1 MMISTNVCLY
11 VEMFPG
17 FNKPFGLHRLGIV
30 VQPRP
35 RKPHSCSCL
44 QVRHDVDDHHGDDDQ
59 NYDQNETDGDDAM
72 TVTMMMVMMM
82 IIIQMGIT

>member
-1 MMISTNVCLY
+1 MMISINVCLY
-11 VEMFPG
+11 IEMFAG

-44 QVRHDVDDHHGDDDQ
+44 QVRHDVDDHHVDDHDDVDDHHVDHDQEDDDD
-59 NYDQNETDGDDAM
+59 NYADCYPGRWW
-72 TVTMMMVMMM
+72 
-82 IIIQMGIT
+82 